1 MDRKLR
7 FKGLD
12 LNLLVALDALL
23 ETRSVSAA
31 AGRLNLSQPAMSAA
45 LSRLR
50 DYFGDELLVASGK
63 RMHPTAY
70 AEVLLPQLKESLAS
84 LDSLISNPTLF
95 DPMTSHR
102 TFRILGSDY
111 VTAAALVPLI
121 ERLAEEAPGVRLDI
135 GPVQDDATEQ
145 IEEGKVDLLL
155 TPDNHIHPDH
165 PADLLWEERQVIV
178 GWNRNPL
185 FGHPVTEEA
194 VFAAG
199 HVAVLMGRI
208 RTPSFADRELAI
220 MGKVRRI
227 EVATSSFLA
236 VPWLLQGTN
245 RLAFMHERLARSV
258 VKLFPLEWAPT
269 PFDFPIMREMVQH
282 HRARSG
288 DAGLTWLRR
297 KMAEV
302 AAEIDA
308 VDPNQSKQSNLRI
321 HVAR

>member
-1 MDRKLR
+1 MR

-31 AGRLNLSQPAMSAA
+31 ATRLNLSQPAMSAA
-45 LSRLR
+45 LARLR

-63 RMHPTAY
+63 RMHPTTY
-70 AEVLLPQLKESLAS
+70 AEVLLPQLRECLAG

-95 DPMTSHR
+95 DPAASHR
-102 TFRILGSDY
+102 VFRIVGSDY

-121 ERLAEEAPGVRLDI
+121 SRLADEASGVRLDI
-135 GPVQDDATEQ
+135 GSIQDDAPDQ
-145 IEEGKVDLLL
+145 IDQGKADLLL

-165 PADLLWEERQVIV
+165 PAELLFEERQVIV

-185 FGHPVTEEA
+185 FKSPLTEEA

-199 HVAVLMGRI
+199 HVAVLMGAV

-220 MGKVRRI
+220 MGKTRRI
-227 EVATSSFLA
+227 EVTTGSFLA

-245 RLAFMHERLARSV
+245 RIAFMHERLARSV
-258 VKLFPLEWAPT
+258 MKLFPLTWSPT
-269 PFDFPIMREMVQH
+269 PFEIPIMREMVQH

-302 AAEIDA
+302 VAEIDA
-308 VDPNQSKQSNLRI
+308 ADANQSKQSNLRI
-321 HVAR
+321 QETR

>member
-1 MDRKLR
+1 MR

-31 AGRLNLSQPAMSAA
+31 AGRLNLSQPATSAA
-45 LSRLR
+45 LARLR
-50 DYFGDELLVASGK
+50 DYFGDELLVASGR

-70 AEVLLPQLKESLAS
+70 AETLVPLLKDSLAG
-84 LDSLISNPTLF
+84 LDALISNPTLF
-95 DPMTSHR
+95 DPATSHR

-121 ERLAEEAPGVRLDI
+121 ERLAAEAPGVRLEI
-135 GPVQDDATEQ
+135 ASVQDDAIQ
-145 IEEGKVDLLL
+145 QLDQGKVDLLL
-155 TPDNHIHPDH
+155 TPENHVHPDH
-165 PADLLWEERQVIV
+165 PAHLLWEERQVIV
-178 GWNRNPL
+178 GWNRNPVFERPL
-185 FGHPVTEEA
+185 TEEA

-199 HVAVLMGRI
+199 HIGVLMGAI

-220 MGKVRRI
+220 MGKARRI
-227 EVATSSFLA
+227 EVTTGSFLA

-258 VKLFPLEWAPT
+258 VRLFPLNWAPC
-269 PFDFPIMREMVQH
+269 PFEFPVMREMVQH
-282 HRARSG
+282 HRARIG
-288 DAGLTWLRR
+288 DAGLAWLRR
-297 KMAEV
+297 MMAEV

-308 VDPNQSKQSNLRI
+308 VDMD
-321 HVAR
+321 

>member
-1 MDRKLR
+1 MR

-31 AGRLNLSQPAMSAA
+31 ANRLNLSQPAMSAA
-45 LSRLR
+45 LARLR

-63 RMHPTAY
+63 RMHPTTY
-70 AEVLLPQLKESLAS
+70 AEVLLPQLRECLAG

-95 DPMTSHR
+95 DPAASHR
-102 TFRILGSDY
+102 VFRIVGSDY

-121 ERLAEEAPGVRLDI
+121 SRLADEAPGVRLDI
-135 GPVQDDATEQ
+135 GSIQDDAPDQ
-145 IEEGKVDLLL
+145 IDQGKADLLL

-165 PADLLWEERQVIV
+165 PAELLFEERQVIV

-185 FGHPVTEEA
+185 FKSPLTEEA

-199 HVAVLMGRI
+199 HVAVLMGAV

-220 MGKVRRI
+220 MGKTRRI
-227 EVATSSFLA
+227 EVTTGSFLA

-245 RLAFMHERLARSV
+245 RIAFMHERLARSV
-258 VKLFPLEWAPT
+258 VKLFPLTWAPT
-269 PFDFPIMREMVQH
+269 PIEIPIMREMVQH

-288 DAGLTWLRR
+288 DAGLSWLRR

-302 AAEIDA
+302 VAEIDA
-308 VDPNQSKQSNLRI
+308 ADANPSKQSNLRI
-321 HVAR
+321 RATR

>member
-1 MDRKLR
+1 MR

-31 AGRLNLSQPAMSAA
+31 ANRLNLSQPAMSAA
-45 LSRLR
+45 LARLR

-63 RMHPTAY
+63 RMHPTTY
-70 AEVLLPQLKESLAS
+70 AEVLLPQLRECLAG

-95 DPMTSHR
+95 DPAASHR
-102 TFRILGSDY
+102 VFRIVGSDY

-121 ERLAEEAPGVRLDI
+121 SRLADEAPGVRLDI
-135 GPVQDDATEQ
+135 GSIQDDAPDQ
-145 IEEGKVDLLL
+145 IDQGKADLLL

-165 PADLLWEERQVIV
+165 PAELLFEERQVIV

-185 FGHPVTEEA
+185 FKSPLTEEA

-199 HVAVLMGRI
+199 HVAVLMGAV

-220 MGKVRRI
+220 MGKTRRI
-227 EVATSSFLA
+227 EVTTGSFLA

-245 RLAFMHERLARSV
+245 RIAFMHERLARSV
-258 VKLFPLEWAPT
+258 VKLFPLTWAPT
-269 PFDFPIMREMVQH
+269 PIEIPIMREMVQH

-288 DAGLTWLRR
+288 DAGLSWLRR

-302 AAEIDA
+302 VAEIDA
-308 VDPNQSKQSNLRI
+308 ADANPSKQSSLRI
-321 HVAR
+321 QATR